1 MFDVV
6 AFCRDRKVP
15 YRIKGANVGAGWVG
29 VNCPFCADDNF
40 HAGIRENAYTCWKC
54 GMHSLVS
61 FIKESLDISVGE
73 AYKILDEYDDN
84 SLFKRKIERTEALAS
99 SIILPGSLDNP
110 VAKRYLE
117 KRNFDPAYLE
127 QKYGIRYTNMVGD
140 YKFRIIIPIYK
151 DKRIVSFTGRDYTGK
166 QEPRYKNLSIEKSVH
181 NPKHLLYNQ
190 DNVKYNAQTIGVCE
204 GPFDVMRL
212 GDGFVATLG
221 TKVTEEQIRLLAK
234 YKNVYVLFDPE
245 KQAQER
251 AKNLAERVAI
261 FGSKVY
267 IIDTELG
274 HDPGDMIE
282 KEVKEI
288 RNFIGV
294 GNAN

>member
-1 MFDVV
+1 
-6 AFCRDRKVP
+6 
-15 YRIKGANVGAGWVG
+15 
-29 VNCPFCADDNF
+29 
-40 HAGIRENAYTCWKC
+40 
-54 GMHSLVS
+54 MHSLVS
-61 FIKESLDISVGE
+61 FIKESLDVSVGE

-221 TKVTEEQIRLLAK
+221 IKVTEEQIRLLAK

-261 FGSKVY
+261 FGAKVY

-274 HDPGDMIE
+274 HDPGDMTE
-282 KEVKEI
+282 KEVQEI
-288 RNFIGV
+288 RNFIGLSGV
-294 GNAN
+294 